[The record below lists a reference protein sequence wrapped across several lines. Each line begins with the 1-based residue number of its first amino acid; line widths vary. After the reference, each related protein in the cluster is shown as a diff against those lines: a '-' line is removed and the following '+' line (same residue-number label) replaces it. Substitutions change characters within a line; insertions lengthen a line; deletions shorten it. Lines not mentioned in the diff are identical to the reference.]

1 MFSLISSIGYE
12 IPLSLFLMALLSLRA
27 KVWPK
32 ASVFVRADAAKIFAL
47 LDMQDG
53 KREDWGRTV
62 IETEALGHQQNRFRK
77 TYTTTLTTG
86 TAKSFSALFSI
97 RKRQPDSLL
106 EIQRE
111 GLEGRSLNNE
121 LLSQT
126 YRLTP
131 EADGTRLRM
140 IYEWGPR
147 PFMAQM
153 MARADLWG
161 GIYRIKGLAETG
173 TPNERPFQAI
183 TALIAIVT
191 GAISMA
197 AFAFMFENWSIA
209 GLLIVAL
216 FVHEMGHLIAYRL
229 IGQPWGRMVFLPF
242 LGAIAM
248 PRLPYESQG
257 QAVFAALMGPGFSI
271 ILAIVCAGHLLLGG
285 EINHNLAWL
294 GLITTGLNI
303 FNLLP
308 VEPLD
313 GGVALRSVLTR
324 MMGAKARYGLLAT
337 GIAIVGVG
345 FAMDQILIMV
355 FGGIAI
361 LFNIKTRIIDAGLV
375 PLSRLQILITFFGYV
390 SMVTAYFTM
399 LSYYYDVAMLL
410 QPLAIQS

>member
-12 IPLSLFLMALLSLRA
+12 IPLSLLLMAFLGLRA

-32 ASVFVRADAAKIFAL
+32 ACVFIKADAATIFNL

-62 IETEALGHQQNRFRK
+62 VETTALDAQQNRFRK

-86 TAKSFSALFSI
+86 TSKSFSALFSI
-97 RKRQPDSLL
+97 RKRQPGVHL

-126 YRLTP
+126 YHITP
-131 EADGTRLRM
+131 EADGARLRM

-173 TPNERPFQAI
+173 VPNDRPFQII
-183 TALIAIVT
+183 TAMIAIVT

-197 AFAFMFENWSIA
+197 AFAVMLDWWIA
-209 GLLIVAL
+209 GLLIFAL
-216 FVHEMGHLIAYRL
+216 FFHEMGHLIAYRL
-229 IGQPWGRMVFLPF
+229 MGQPWGRMIFLPF
-242 LGAIAM
+242 LGAIAV
-248 PRLPYESQG
+248 PRLAYDSQG

-271 ILAIVCAGHLLLGG
+271 VLAIVCAGHLLLGG
-285 EINHNLAWL
+285 EINHTLAWL

-324 MMGAKARYGLLAT
+324 MMGAKARYGLIAT
-337 GIAIVGVG
+337 GIAIIGAG
-345 FAMDQILIMV
+345 YAMDQILIMV

-361 LFNIKTRIIDAGLV
+361 LFNIKVRTIDAGLV

-390 SMVTAYFTM
+390 SLVTAYFTM
-399 LSYYYDVAMLL
+399 LRYYYDVAVLL
-410 QPLAIQS
+410 QPIANQS